1 MAVPLVRNGEVIG
14 VLSASRDDPGG
25 FDKSTISLVETFAD
39 QLAVAMENARLLKET
54 KESLEQQTAIAE
66 VLEAI
71 AANPT
76 AVEPVLD
83 TIAASA
89 ARICNA
95 TYAGIA
101 LVEDGALR
109 MRQSVRR
116 IPGAT
121 TMQRAMPLEG
131 TVSGAAGLRHAIV
144 QVEDILPSDEFPVT
158 RDAERR

>member
-54 KESLEQQTAIAE
+54 KDSLEQQTAIAE

-109 MRQSVRR
+109 IRQSVRR
-116 IPGAT
+116 IPGAAT
-121 TMQRAMPLEG
+121 LQRAMPLA
-131 TVSGAAGLRHAIV
+131 GAVRGAPAPRHAV
-144 QVEDILPSDEFPVT
+144 APGEDIHASGVFPV
-158 RDAERR
+158 